1 MRRPAPRIVL
11 EAHDASGTTVARSS
25 LEHGQDPVQVLAR
38 SGWSVVRVTEVGST
52 GSGEQ
57 VLTFRFLVRP
67 AGGTSRDGSAE
78 VGAGPPPAPGTPVRA
93 GGAPKR
99 HRVDLGRGAL
109 AREEPVPFQRVAAY
123 AVVTS
128 ERGLLLTELSERTG
142 RPGAWALPGGG
153 LDPGEAPL
161 DAALREV
168 WEESGQEVSI
178 DEVVA
183 VTSDHFVGRAP
194 RGRLEDFHAVRVIYR
209 GHCEHPSEPVVHD
222 VGGTTSAAA
231 WVGPERLPEIG
242 LTTTWRAVL
251 AQLGLPT

>member
-11 EAHDASGTTVARSS
+11 EAHDARGTTVATSS
-25 LEHGQDPVQVLAR
+25 LQHGEDPVQVLAG
-38 SGWSVVRVTEVGST
+38 SGWSVVRVTDVGSA
-52 GSGEQ
+52 GAVEQ

-67 AGGTSRDGSAE
+67 ASGRPVPAAAVARDG
-78 VGAGPPPAPGTPVRA
+78 GGDPA
-93 GGAPKR
+93 
-99 HRVDLGRGAL
+99 RGADP
-109 AREEPVPFQRVAAY
+109 AEEVVPFQRVAAY

-161 DAALREV
+161 DAVLREV

-178 DEVVA
+178 DEVAA

-194 RGRLEDFHAVRVIYR
+194 RGRLEDFHAVRVVYR
-209 GHCEHPSEPVVHD
+209 GHCERPCEPIVHD

-231 WVGPERLPEIG
+231 WVEPERLPEVP
-242 LTTTWRAVL
+242 LAPAWRTVL
-251 AQLGLPT
+251 ADLGMGT